1 MERRDKYKGR
11 DDRNED
17 RGGRYESRGSR
28 FENRDRDNNYERRE
42 KKTPNEE
49 FIYGVRAVIEAIRAG
64 RGFNKILIQKGMD
77 KELFLELKEELKGH
91 HFQLQ
96 FVPQEKLNSYTEDNH
111 QGVVAL
117 VSPITYHKIEDV
129 VEGLLAEE
137 KKVFVLA
144 LDRITD
150 IRNFG
155 AIARTAECEGVDAI
169 LIPNKGSAQV
179 TADAIKTSAGALNRI
194 KVCKSDNFKD
204 SLYYIQQCGLRLV
217 ACTEKASVP
226 LYETNLRGSVAVI
239 MGSEMDGITSDL
251 INMADIS
258 CKIPMR
264 GEIASLNVGVATGM
278 VLYEKL
284 RQELH

>member
-1 MERRDKYKGR
+1 MERRDRYEGR
-11 DDRNED
+11 DS
-17 RGGRYESRGSR
+17 RGEGRSDRYES
-28 FENRDRDNNYERRE
+28 RDRDNNYERRD

-49 FIYGVRAVIEAIRAG
+49 FIYGVRAVLEAIRAG

-117 VSPITYHKIEDV
+117 VSPITYHKIEEV
-129 VEGLLAEE
+129 VEGLLAED

-194 KVCKSDNFKD
+194 KVCKTENFKE
-204 SLYYIQQCGLRLV
+204 SLFYIQQCGLRVV

-226 LYETNLRGSVAVI
+226 LYETNLRGSVVVI

-284 RQELH
+284 RQELY

>member
-1 MERRDKYKGR
+1 MSKYASKYERRDR
-11 DDRNED
+11 D
-17 RGGRYESRGSR
+17 ESP
-28 FENRDRDNNYERRE
+28 RE
-42 KKTPNEE
+42 YTKKPKDDMI
-49 FIYGVRAVIEAIRAG
+49 FGVRSVIEAIRAG

-96 FVPQEKLNSYTEDNH
+96 FVPTEKLNALTESNH
-111 QGVVAL
+111 QGVIAL
-117 VSPITYHKIEDV
+117 VSPIEYHKIEEV

-137 KKVFVLA
+137 KKPFILA

-179 TADAIKTSAGALNRI
+179 TADAVKTSAGALNRI
-194 KVCKSDNFKD
+194 KVCKADNFKE
-204 SLYYIQQCGLRLV
+204 SLFYIQQCGVRLI
-217 ACTEKASVP
+217 ACTEKGNVP
-226 LYETNLRGSVAVI
+226 LYETNFRGSVCVI

-251 INMADIS
+251 IKMADIK

-264 GEIASLNVGVATGM
+264 GEIASLNVSVAAGM
-278 VLYEKL
+278 VMYEKL